1 MRKSMLPKKN
11 RLEEYLDVAKSIMKS
26 LRLGY
31 EKNDM
36 CPTFCICITVNMQI
50 LPSRKPI
57 SMLGINPI

>member
-31 EKNDM
+31 EK
-36 CPTFCICITVNMQI
+36 
-50 LPSRKPI
+50 K
-57 SMLGINPI
+57 